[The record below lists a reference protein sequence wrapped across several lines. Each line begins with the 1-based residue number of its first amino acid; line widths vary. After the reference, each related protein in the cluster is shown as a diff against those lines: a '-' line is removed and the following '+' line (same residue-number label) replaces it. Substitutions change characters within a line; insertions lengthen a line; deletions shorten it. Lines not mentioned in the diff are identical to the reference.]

1 MRYSEMFLPT
11 GREVPSDAEVISH
24 QLMIRAGMIRKLTS
38 GIYSYLPL
46 GYRVIRKVEQIVR
59 EEMNKAGAQEVFLP
73 MVQPAELWQESGRWE
88 YYGKELLRFHDR
100 HERQYCLGPTHEEVI
115 TDLVRNDIK
124 TYRQLPRN
132 LYQIQTKF
140 RDEVR
145 PRFGVMRCR
154 EFGMK
159 DAYSFD
165 ADEAGAEASYEKMFA
180 AYNNI
185 FNRCGLKFRP
195 VEADSGSIGGKYSH
209 EFMVM
214 AESGE
219 DAMIVC
225 DKCSYAA
232 NLEKAEAGRPKKVDS
247 TEKDWLILESVHTPN
262 VRTIEELSDFLQV
275 GPQDIVKTLIFNA
288 DGKPCAI
295 LIRGDQEVNEIKVK
309 NYLGA
314 NELTLA
320 DDEMIMQATGA
331 PRGFAGAVKIKTR
344 VIADYSVMNMI
355 NFVTGAN
362 KEDYHL
368 KNVNIGRDC
377 EVESFAD
384 LRVVGKNDKCPRCSG
399 NIQFVRG
406 IEVGHVFKL
415 GTKYSKS
422 LKASYLDK
430 DGQEKIMIMGCYG
443 IGIGRTVAACIEQNN
458 DANGIV
464 WPIPLA
470 PYHVIITPVNVNEG
484 DVLKAADKIYN
495 DLQAMGIEV
504 IFDDRDERAGVK
516 FKDADLIGIPLRVIV
531 GQKNLISGNVEL
543 KNRKSGETKLYPL
556 EKIVS
561 EIKKN
566 IDEGLEQGIA
576 TTHAG
581 GKTPCSR
588 I

>member
-1 MRYSEMFLPT
+1 MRYSEMHLPT

-59 EEMNKAGAQEVFLP
+59 EEMNKAGAQEVHLP
-73 MVQPAELWQESGRWE
+73 MVQPAELWQESGRWIH
-88 YYGKELLRFHDR
+88 YGKELLRFRDR
-100 HERQYCLGPTHEEVI
+100 HEREYCLGPTHEEVI
-115 TDLVRNDIK
+115 TDLVRNDVK
-124 TYRQLPRN
+124 TYRQLPCN

-165 ADEAGAEASYEKMFA
+165 ADEAGAQISYEKMFA

-185 FNRCGLKFRP
+185 FRRCGLIFRP

-209 EFMVM
+209 EFMVI

-219 DAMIVC
+219 DAMVFC
-225 DKCSYAA
+225 EKCAYAA
-232 NLEKAEAGRPKKVDS
+232 NLEKAEVAQPKKKS
-247 TEKDWLILESVHTPN
+247 TTQKEWLPLKKVHTPK
-262 VRTIEELSDFLQV
+262 VRTIEEVSSFLNV
-275 GPQDIVKTLIFNA
+275 RPQDIVKTLIFSA
-288 DGKPCAI
+288 DGMPCAV

-314 NELTLA
+314 AELELA
-320 DDEMIMQATGA
+320 DDEMIKKATGA

-344 VIADYSVMNMI
+344 VIADYSIMNMI

-368 KNVNIGRDC
+368 KNVNLGRDFD
-377 EVESFAD
+377 VASFAD
-384 LRVVGKNDKCPRCSG
+384 LRVIEEKDTCSRCGGK
-399 NIQFVRG
+399 IQFARG

-415 GTKYSKS
+415 GTKYSQAM
-422 LKASYLDK
+422 KAAYLDK

-443 IGIGRTVAACIEQNN
+443 IGIGRTVAACIEQNY
-458 DANGIV
+458 DKDGII
-464 WPIPLA
+464 WPVPLA
-470 PYHVIITPVNVNEG
+470 PYQVIITPVNVNE
-484 DVLKAADKIYN
+484 KNIFEAAENLYISM
-495 DLQAMGIEV
+495 LVEGIEV

-516 FKDADLIGIPLRVIV
+516 FKDADLIGIPLRITI
-531 GQKNLISGNVEL
+531 GQKNLADGNVEL
-543 KNRKSGETKLYPL
+543 KIRKTGENKLYPL
-556 EKIVS
+556 PKIIQEV
-561 EIKKN
+561 KTF
-566 IDEGLEQGIA
+566 IA
-576 TTHAG
+576 
-581 GKTPCSR
+581 K
-588 I
+588 

>member
-59 EEMNKAGAQEVFLP
+59 EEMNKAGAQEVYLP

-100 HERQYCLGPTHEEVI
+100 HEREYCLGPTHEEVI

-165 ADEAGAEASYEKMFA
+165 ADEAGAEVSYEKMFT

-185 FNRCGLKFRP
+185 FRRCGLKFRP

-219 DAMIVC
+219 DAMVVC
-225 DKCSYAA
+225 DQCNYAA
-232 NLEKAEAGRPKKVDS
+232 NLEKAEGARPEKADMA
-247 TEKDWLILESVHTPN
+247 EKDWLLLESVHTPN
-262 VRTIEELSDFLQV
+262 VRTIEEVSEFLKV
-275 GPQDIVKTLIFNA
+275 TPRDIVKTLIFNA

-295 LIRGDQEVNEIKVK
+295 LIRGDQDVNEIKVK
-309 NYLGA
+309 NYLGV
-314 NELTLA
+314 NELELA
-320 DDEMIMQATGA
+320 DDDMIMKVTGA

-344 VIADYSVMNMI
+344 IIADYSVMNMV

-368 KNVNIGRDC
+368 KNVNILRDFNI
-377 EVESFAD
+377 ESFAD
-384 LRVVGKNDKCPRCSG
+384 LRVIEKNDKCPRCGSS
-399 NIQFVRG
+399 IKFVRG

-422 LKASYLDK
+422 LKAVYLDR

-458 DANGIV
+458 DENGIV
-464 WPIPLA
+464 WPMPLA
-470 PYHVIITPVNVNEG
+470 PYHAIITPVNVNEG
-484 DVLKAADKIYN
+484 EVGKVAEKIYQELL
-495 DLQAMGIEV
+495 DCGIEV
-504 IFDDRDERAGVK
+504 VFDDRDERAGVK
-516 FKDADLIGIPLRVIV
+516 FKDADLIGIPLRITV
-531 GQKNLISGNVEL
+531 GQKNLIQGNVEL
-543 KNRKSGETKLYPL
+543 RNRKSGETKIYPL
-556 EKIVS
+556 QQIVS
-561 EIKKN
+561 AIKKS
-566 IDEGLEQGIA
+566 IAEGLNPPI
-576 TTHAG
+576 
-581 GKTPCSR
+581 